1 VFSKWRY
8 TFNYTFITVVVM
20 ISVAAL
26 TAVVVSADT
35 APQQLE
41 PAAAVNPAAPTYTNQ
56 MIDQLEALTKSEL
69 ARQYVGARIEMD
81 HSRAMR
87 LVQGTLPTQV
97 QNVHMIN
104 EPVHG
109 EAILSV
115 NDGAAQI
122 RAYYRAMVPALIA
135 KSRVFPNQRLSSD
148 LFTRQDVNVAT
159 GMAYELKGLILP
171 QDENVASLQT
181 RQTIMEGQFLVSSA
195 VEKVPDVRKGD
206 DIRIHIISGDL
217 NLTAGGIAAEPG
229 YINSTIKVIVAKTKH
244 ELTGELLAD
253 GVVEV
258 KLQ

>member
-1 VFSKWRY
+1 VFSKWHY
-8 TFNYTFITVVVM
+8 TFTYTIAM
-20 ISVAAL
+20 ISVAML

-35 APQQLE
+35 GTNNSATVNSSAANLAPAYSNE
-41 PAAAVNPAAPTYTNQ
+41 TVNHLQ
-56 MIDQLEALTKSEL
+56 DIVRSEI
-69 ARQYVGARIEMD
+69 AHQYIGARIEITQ
-81 HSRAMR
+81 SLR
-87 LVQGTLPTQV
+87 LIQGTLPAQIQTV
-97 QNVHMIN
+97 RVIN

-122 RAYYRAMVPALIA
+122 RATYTAMVPALVA
-135 KSRVFPNQRLSSD
+135 KVRVSPNQRLSAD
-148 LFTRQDVNVAT
+148 MFIHQDVNVAT

-171 QDENVASLQT
+171 QEENVAGLQT
-181 RQTIMEGQFLVSSA
+181 RQTIMDGQFLTSTA

-217 NLTAGGIAAEPG
+217 NLTAGGTAAEPG
-229 YINSTIKVIVAKTKH
+229 YINNTIKVIVAKTKH
-244 ELTGELLAD
+244 ELTGLLQAD

>member
-1 VFSKWRY
+1 MFFKWRCTFSY
-8 TFNYTFITVVVM
+8 TFVTIFVM
-20 ISVAAL
+20 VSVAAL

-35 APQQLE
+35 APQLQ
-41 PAAAVNPAAPTYTNQ
+41 PAAAANPNAPVYSNQ
-56 MIDQLEALTKSEL
+56 TIDQLESLTKSEI
-69 ARQYVGARIEMD
+69 ARQYMNTRIELD
-81 HSRAMR
+81 HTKAMR
-87 LVQGTLPTQV
+87 LVQGTLPTQI
-97 QNVHMIN
+97 QSVHMIN

-122 RAYYRAMVPALIA
+122 RVYYMAMVPALIA
-135 KSRVFPNQRLSSD
+135 KSRVFPNQRLSPEM
-148 LFTRQDVNVAT
+148 FNRQDVNVAT
-159 GMAYELKGLILP
+159 GMAYELKGLILS

-206 DIRIHIISGDL
+206 DVRIHIISGDL

-229 YINSTIKVIVAKTKH
+229 YINNTIKVIVAKTKH
-244 ELTGELLAD
+244 ELTGLLQAD